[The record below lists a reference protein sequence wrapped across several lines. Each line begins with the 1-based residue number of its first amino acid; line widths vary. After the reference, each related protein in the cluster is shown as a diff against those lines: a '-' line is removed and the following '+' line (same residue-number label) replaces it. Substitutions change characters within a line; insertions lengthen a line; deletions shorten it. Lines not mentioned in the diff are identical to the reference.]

1 MTAIRIEHLSKSY
14 GTTLVLDDVSLAIG
28 SGELF
33 FLLGPSG
40 CGKTTLLRIT
50 AGFVSPDRG
59 EVYFDERLLNQVP
72 PKDRGT
78 GMVFQN
84 YALWPH
90 MTVAQNVAFGLEVR
104 KTPRPERDERVASAL
119 ALVRLNGLEHH
130 RPTQLSGGQQQRVA
144 LARAL
149 VIRPGVLL
157 LDEPLSNLDARL
169 RAEMREEIRRI
180 HDETRLTTVY
190 VTHDQ
195 KEALSLADR
204 MAVMHRGRVIQVGT
218 PHELYLHP
226 RSHFVASF
234 LGEANWLPG
243 RVRAVQGQEA
253 EVQTEIGLVMG
264 TAATNVVVAGSS
276 VLCCVRPESIALSP
290 PAGPAPNRFWAKLE
304 REVFLG
310 EIRHVYLRSGNT
322 ALLSY
327 RLQVQ
332 SDAAQSGSEI
342 DFSID
347 PHDVTVLQAEASGEV
362 GTLNG

>member
-1 MTAIRIEHLSKSY
+1 MDIRNPFMTAIRIEHLSKSY
-14 GTTLVLDDVSLAIG
+14 GPTVVLDDVSLEIG
-28 SGELF
+28 GGELF

-40 CGKTTLLRIT
+40 CGKTTLLRIM
-50 AGFVSPDRG
+50 AGFLPPDRG
-59 EVYFDERLLNQVP
+59 EVFFDDRPMNQVP

-104 KTPRPERDERVASAL
+104 KTPRSERDERVASAL
-119 ALVRLNGLEHH
+119 ALVRLSGLERH

-149 VIRPGVLL
+149 VIRPAVLL

-204 MAVMHRGRVIQVGT
+204 MAVMHRCCIIQVGA
-218 PHELYLHP
+218 PRELYLHP
-226 RSHFVASF
+226 RSRFVASF

-243 RVRAVQGQEA
+243 RVKSVQGDLV
-253 EVQTEIGLVMG
+253 EVQTDLGLIVG
-264 TAATNVVVAGSS
+264 AAATNGLKTGSS
-276 VLCCVRPESIALSP
+276 VLCCIRPESIALS
-290 PAGPAPNRFWAKLE
+290 APSQPGANRFRAKVE
-304 REVFLG
+304 RDVFLG
-310 EIRHVYLRSGNT
+310 EMRHVHLRSGKT
-322 ALLSY
+322 VLLSY

-332 SDAAQSGSEI
+332 ADAAQSGSEVEFAI
-342 DFSID
+342 DH
-347 PHDVTVLQAEASGEV
+347 HDVTVLPAEEPA
-362 GTLNG
+362 